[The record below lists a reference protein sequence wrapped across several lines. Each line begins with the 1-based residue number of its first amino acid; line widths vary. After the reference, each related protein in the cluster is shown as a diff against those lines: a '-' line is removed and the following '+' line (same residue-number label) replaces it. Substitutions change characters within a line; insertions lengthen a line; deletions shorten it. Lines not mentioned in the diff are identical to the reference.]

1 MLRQRLYRH
10 GYADTVI
17 DGADPGKELPPT
29 GAHGVL
35 TAGDVFICY
44 TIELPWLHNC
54 PQVSCIPEGRY
65 PVLKRYSTRFQWH
78 LHLTDVP
85 GRELILMH
93 PANHAQKEL
102 KGCIAP
108 VTEIT
113 GIGQAIFSRK
123 ACGTLME
130 QVEQVIQQNEP
141 IFITI
146 RSLAGPN
153 THL

>member
-1 MLRQRLYRH
+1 M
-10 GYADTVI
+10 
-17 DGADPGKELPPT
+17 ELFLVRSYHQQGT
-29 GAHGVL
+29 HGVL

-44 TIELPWLHNC
+44 TIELPWLHNW

-113 GIGQAIFSRK
+113 GIGQGIFSRK
-123 ACGTLME
+123 ACAAVME
-130 QVEQVIQQNEP
+130 WVELAVQQQEP
-141 IFITI
+141 VFITI
-146 RSLAGPN
+146 RSPAGPN
-153 THL
+153 TSL